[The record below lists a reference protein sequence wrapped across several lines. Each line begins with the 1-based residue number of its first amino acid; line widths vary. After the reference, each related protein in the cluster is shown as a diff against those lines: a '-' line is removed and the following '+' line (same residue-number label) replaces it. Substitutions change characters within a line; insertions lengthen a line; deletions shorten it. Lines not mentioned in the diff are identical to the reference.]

1 MTTEQVRSGE
11 VLAAVSNGI
20 VQIFSEFYG
29 RGPTKAKTYINDN
42 FVLTVLEDILT
53 TVEQTLVDRGRED
66 LVREVRLSFQEAV
79 APRFKEAVQV
89 ATGRKVLT
97 YHSQV
102 TFHPVMGF
110 EIFVLDAPPVGME
123 ADS

>member
-1 MTTEQVRSGE
+1 
-11 VLAAVSNGI
+11 
-20 VQIFSEFYG
+20 
-29 RGPTKAKTYINDN
+29 
-42 FVLTVLEDILT
+42 
-53 TVEQTLVDRGRED
+53 
-66 LVREVRLSFQEAV
+66 
-79 APRFKEAVQV
+79 VQV

-123 ADS
+123 TDS